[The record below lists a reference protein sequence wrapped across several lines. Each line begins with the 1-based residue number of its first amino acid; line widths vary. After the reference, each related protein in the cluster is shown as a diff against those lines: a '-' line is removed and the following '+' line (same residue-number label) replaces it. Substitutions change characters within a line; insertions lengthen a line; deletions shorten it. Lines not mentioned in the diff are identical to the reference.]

1 MPLII
6 PTPHQITAKIKSVW
20 RTGTA
25 MGITSAVGYSTD
37 LWLYTLCGNWLDAYG
52 NAGYRNI
59 LLLYLAGLAVV
70 VVCAILLHRYE
81 KSHNL
86 ISSAS
91 GSIES

>member
-1 MPLII
+1 MISPNSS
-6 PTPHQITAKIKSVW
+6 QITAKIKSVW

-70 VVCAILLHRYE
+70 VVCAFLLHRYE